1 MQLKKGPEW
10 IEELIFML
18 ISLFS
23 FLVNICTHID
33 DGNYDQFTSFSL
45 RHETQRV

>member
-10 IEELIFML
+10 IEELIFVL

-23 FLVNICTHID
+23 FLANVYMHIY

-45 RHETQRV
+45 RH